1 MCFYCVANVLLQ
13 TILAFF
19 FHLASDMAEL
29 EVLSHTHCYRERE
42 RGLFKEFKE
51 FSFCAVITS

>member
-1 MCFYCVANVLLQ
+1 VFLMCFYCVANVLLQ

-42 RGLFKEFKE
+42 REDYLKSLR
-51 FSFCAVITS
+51 SFHFAL